1 MLLSLNTQVKAKQY
15 FSLDAWKT
23 YVSTKSEKERH
34 EKEFE
39 GPHEDPSVFSAFD
52 SLLQSK

>member
-1 MLLSLNTQVKAKQY
+1 MLSPT
-15 FSLDAWKT
+15 
-23 YVSTKSEKERH
+23 SEKERH

-39 GPHEDPSVFSAFD
+39 GSYEDPSVFSSFD

>member
-1 MLLSLNTQVKAKQY
+1 MLGKHMLAP
-15 FSLDAWKT
+15 
-23 YVSTKSEKERH
+23 KSEKERH

>member
-1 MLLSLNTQVKAKQY
+1 MLA
-15 FSLDAWKT
+15 A
-23 YVSTKSEKERH
+23 KSEKERH